1 MKRLSYLFTILSAI
15 TLLIACGPNI
25 PQEKMDE
32 LSALDQRLD
41 SVILLVESV
50 DSARAVN
57 AVGTFE
63 KNLKIIQYE
72 LKDTFPRETA
82 FFVDSYYRLKKALRN
97 FAKDY
102 NTLSSE
108 IVISKRQLANL
119 RNDAENGLVEEQQFN
134 DYLVLEKENID
145 KLEEVSESIII
156 PMQKA
161 LPLFEEKNPRID
173 SLIQAYKAKQ
183 MNQ

>member
-1 MKRLSYLFTILSAI
+1 MKLIKYFFTVLSAI
-15 TLLIACGPNI
+15 TLLIACGPHI
-25 PQEKMDE
+25 SEEKMDE
-32 LSALDQRLD
+32 LSRLNQRLD
-41 SVILLVESV
+41 SITLLVESV
-50 DSARAVN
+50 DSAKAIN
-57 AVGTFE
+57 AVGSFE

-72 LKDTFPRETA
+72 LKDTFPKETA

-102 NTLSSE
+102 NTLKAE
-108 IVISKRQLANL
+108 VLITEKQLQTL
-119 RNDAENGLVEEQQFN
+119 KYDAENGLVDEQQFN
-134 DYLVLEKENID
+134 DYLQLERENID

-173 SLIQAYKAKQ
+173 SIIQAYKAKQ